1 MGAVH
6 HLLELWALQQSQQG
20 RQGSLELYQLLVNS
34 READGKV
41 IQEIPELRVEELHK
55 CLICKGEDKEGESL
69 SMDQDKIFQTRY
81 HYASCFYDT
90 GVYYAK
96 YSPGRYSMIFFYCNI
111 SSPLFGIFVEHLIFQ
126 NLRTCWRTGVLG
138 TCLVGK

>member
-6 HLLELWALQQSQQG
+6 HQLELWALQQSQQG

-96 YSPGRYSMIFFYCNI
+96 YSPGRISIFF
-111 SSPLFGIFVEHLIFQ
+111 P
-126 NLRTCWRTGVLG
+126 
-138 TCLVGK
+138 